1 MRKYLPIWLI
11 IALATISLSFLSNFQ
26 SSSDVSL
33 KVPEPAKDFSFL
45 RRFYCI
51 SDLFAKEQWQNNK
64 GRSFDKD
71 GVHLTNAKK
80 HPVNACHYALFCY
93 DEFKRTGEADYK
105 EALIAQVKYLMDPAS
120 YNIIDDNSIAYPYDI
135 KFHDLNPPW
144 YSALAQSEAISVLI
158 RYYALTGDKEALPV
172 IIKLKNFMVSP
183 QEGNCG
189 TKSITPEGNVWYEE
203 YPNSKQERQVL
214 NGFLLAA
221 VALYEYSQLFPSD
234 TASYRLY
241 TDAIQTIKESFKFYD
256 TGSWL
261 KYNRGD
267 SRQVANGYMK
277 WQILEMKLL
286 YEITGDLYF
295 KNLMMLVSSYTFNKP
310 YDSPGSKLKD
320 YDFSLPM
327 VADKADAL
335 IFTGKNTQYTI
346 ANEVSKV
353 TSTYVATGAELSKM
367 YDSNVNTFA
376 TLKHVDSLHSG
387 MHNITFIFKSKLL
400 IEKLTM
406 SYSGLDS
413 SAKPIVDI
421 YFKDSINATK
431 WTRLKPEISS
441 EPKSVTFKFSSVKA
455 QAFWIVFSNPEK
467 FPIIKVS
474 NLAFMSPST
483 QVDSDFKHY
492 ITPEI
497 KGSKKGVTLNFEHK
511 GMSDVVVFHK
521 SAVDSKGLVTEKW
534 NPLKTYRKIPVKIYT
549 DSIKVHKFL
558 IICEPKSGS
567 ATIGK
572 VVTQPL

>member
-1 MRKYLPIWLI
+1 VRKQLPILLI
-11 IALATISLSFLSNFQ
+11 IALATISLSFFSIVQTTNND
-26 SSSDVSL
+26 SSL
-33 KVPEPAKDFSFL
+33 VPEPTKDFSFL
-45 RRFYCI
+45 RRFICI
-51 SDLFAKEQWQNNK
+51 SDLFSKEQWQNNK
-64 GRSFDKD
+64 GRSFDDD

-93 DEFKRTGEADYK
+93 DEFKRTGEASYK
-105 EALIAQVKYLMDPAS
+105 EALIAQVKYLMDPNS
-120 YNIIDDNSIAYPYDI
+120 YHIIDDNSIAYPYDI

-172 IIKLKNFMVSP
+172 IVKLKNFMVSP

-214 NGFLLAA
+214 NGFLLAI
-221 VALYEYSQLFPSD
+221 VSLYEYSQLFPSD
-234 TASYRLY
+234 TATYRLY
-241 TDAIQTIKESFKFYD
+241 TDAIQTVKESFKFYD

-267 SRQVANGYMK
+267 ARQVANGYMK

-286 YEITGDLYF
+286 HEITGDIYF
-295 KNLMMLVSSYTFNKP
+295 KDLMMLVSSYTYNKP

-327 VADKADAL
+327 VVDKADAL
-335 IFTGKNTQYTI
+335 VFAGKNIQYTLSS
-346 ANEVSKV
+346 EVSKI
-353 TSTYVATGAELSKM
+353 TSTYKGTVPELSKM
-367 YDSNVNTFA
+367 YDSNLNTFA

-387 MHNITFIFKSKLL
+387 MHNITFNFKKKLL
-400 IEKLTM
+400 IGTFSM

-421 YFKDSINATK
+421 YFKDSITSTN
-431 WTRLKPEISS
+431 WSRIKPEISS
-441 EPKSVTFKFSSVKA
+441 EPKTVTFKFAPVKA
-455 QAFWIVFSNPEK
+455 QVFWIVFSNHEK
-467 FPIIKVS
+467 FPVIKVS
-474 NLAFMSPST
+474 NLAFLSPSE
-483 QVDSDFKHY
+483 QVDSDFRHY
-492 ITPEI
+492 ATPEI
-497 KGSKKGVTLNFEHK
+497 KGSKKGVALNFEHK
-511 GMSDVVVFHK
+511 GMSDIVVFHK
-521 SAVDSKGLVTEKW
+521 SATDSKGLVTEKW

-549 DSIKVHKFL
+549 DTIKVHKFL

-572 VVTQPL
+572 VVAQPL